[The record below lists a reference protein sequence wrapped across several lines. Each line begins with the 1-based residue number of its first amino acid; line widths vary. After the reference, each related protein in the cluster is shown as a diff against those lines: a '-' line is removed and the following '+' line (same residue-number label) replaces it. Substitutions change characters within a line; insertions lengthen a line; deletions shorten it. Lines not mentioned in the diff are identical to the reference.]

1 LTRRLVSIRG
11 NSGETWHLPPKVSID
26 VMNAEATDNPMITKL
41 VAKGV
46 ISLQCQE
53 SAEPAPRPPERGRRP
68 RSPREGNA

>member
-11 NSGETWHLPPKVSID
+11 NSGETWHLAPKVSID
-26 VMNAEATDNPMITKL
+26 VMNAEATDNPMIAKL

-53 SAEPAPRPPERGRRP
+53 STAPVPRPPERGRRS
-68 RSPREGNA
+68 RSH